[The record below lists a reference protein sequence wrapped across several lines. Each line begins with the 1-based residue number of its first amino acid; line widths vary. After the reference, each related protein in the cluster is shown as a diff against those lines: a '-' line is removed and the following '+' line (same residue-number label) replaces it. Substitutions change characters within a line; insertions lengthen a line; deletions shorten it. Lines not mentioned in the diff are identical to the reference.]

1 MKQVCKVSIGADI
14 IETVQGLQVNIP
26 DSLDY
31 ARIKDTSVPAHY
43 NGQKHPSEVGT
54 RISEPFDVIEYDR
67 AYTKLRK
74 YINDS
79 EHQKKQESN

>member
-1 MKQVCKVSIGADI
+1 MKQNCKFRIGADI

-43 NGQKHPSEVGT
+43 NGQKNPCEVGT

-74 YINDS
+74 NINDS
-79 EHQKKQESN
+79 EYSKKNETK

>member
-1 MKQVCKVSIGADI
+1 MIQICKVSIGSDI
-14 IETVQGLQVNIP
+14 METVQGLQVNIP

-43 NGQKHPSEVGT
+43 NGQKNPAEVGN
-54 RISEPFDVIEYDR
+54 RLSEPFDVIEYDR

-74 YINDS
+74 YIRDDS
-79 EHQKKQESN
+79 SKKQEE